1 MKKINILIIED
12 TTLTAQ
18 KMKRT
23 LEWAGYHVVA
33 IASRSENA
41 LEAMFKE
48 HVDIII
54 ADINIKGELN
64 GIETAKLIQK
74 NFNVPVIFLT
84 SYHDD
89 TTLSD
94 AASVNF
100 TGYIVKP
107 YLDAHLLREVKL
119 ASLRFGLNNKIES
132 IKLDNEYVYDVQNK
146 VLLKNNKE
154 ITLTKKEEQ
163 FLYILI
169 QNKNSV
175 ISNEYIDLT
184 LWHENTTYDENRRQ
198 LLFRLR
204 KKVPE
209 LDIQTIKGVGY
220 TLKINTPDIQ

>member
-23 LEWAGYHVVA
+23 LEWEGYHVVA
-33 IASRSENA
+33 IVSRSENA
-41 LEAMFKE
+41 LKAMFKE
-48 HVDIII
+48 HIDIII

-89 TTLSD
+89 TTLYD
-94 AASVNF
+94 ASSVNF
-100 TGYIVKP
+100 TGYILKP

-119 ASLRFGLNNKIES
+119 ASFRFGLNNKLEPIELTNGY
-132 IKLDNEYVYDVQNK
+132 IYDIQNK
-146 VLLKNNKE
+146 VLLKDNKT
-154 ITLTKKEEQ
+154 ISLTKKEEQ

-169 QNKNSV
+169 QSKNKIV
-175 ISNEYIDLT
+175 TNEYIDLVI
-184 LWHENTTYDENRRQ
+184 WHEYNTYDENRRQ

-204 KKVPE
+204 KKIPDLE
-209 LDIQTIKGVGY
+209 IQTIKGEGY
-220 TLKINTPDIQ
+220 ILKA

>member
-1 MKKINILIIED
+1 MKKLNILIIED

-33 IASRSENA
+33 IANRSEVA
-41 LEAMFKE
+41 LEVMFKE
-48 HVDIII
+48 HIDIII

-89 TTLSD
+89 NTLSD

-119 ASLRFGLNNKIES
+119 ASLRFGLSNKLEPIELNS
-132 IKLDNEYVYDVQNK
+132 EYIYDIQNK
-146 VLLKNNKE
+146 VLLKNNQA
-154 ITLTKKEEQ
+154 INLTKKEEQ
-163 FLYILI
+163 FLHILI
-169 QNKNSV
+169 QNKNQV
-175 ISNEYIDLT
+175 VTNEYVDLVI
-184 LWHENTTYDENRRQ
+184 WHEYNTYDENRRQ

-204 KKVPE
+204 KKIPDLE
-209 LDIQTIKGVGY
+209 IQTLKGEGY
-220 TLKINTPDIQ
+220 ILKI

>member
-23 LEWAGYHVVA
+23 LQWAGYHVVA

-48 HVDIII
+48 HIDIII

-64 GIETAKLIQK
+64 GIETTKLIQK

-89 TTLSD
+89 TTLAEAS
-94 AASVNF
+94 SVNF

-119 ASLRFGLNNKIES
+119 ASLRFGLNNKIEA
-132 IKLDNEYVYDVQNK
+132 IRLDNEYIYDVQNK
-146 VLLKNNKE
+146 VLLKNNQK

-175 ISNEYIDLT
+175 ISNEYLDLT

-220 TLKINTPDIQ
+220 ILKTNTPDI

>member
-1 MKKINILIIED
+1 MKKVNILIIED

-23 LEWAGYHVVA
+23 LEWAGYNVVA

-48 HVDIII
+48 YVDIVI

-89 TTLSD
+89 TTLAD
-94 AASVNF
+94 AASVDF

-119 ASLRFGLNNKIES
+119 ASFRFGLNNKLEPIE
-132 IKLDNEYVYDVQNK
+132 LNNGYVYDIQNK
-146 VLLKNNKE
+146 ALLKDNQE
-154 ITLTKKEEQ
+154 INLTKKEEQ
-163 FLYILI
+163 FLHILI
-169 QNKNSV
+169 QNKNKIV
-175 ISNEYIDLT
+175 TNEHIDLV
-184 LWHENTTYDENRRQ
+184 LWYNHSTCDENRRQ

-209 LDIQTIKGVGY
+209 LDIKTIKGQGY
-220 TLKINTPDIQ
+220 IFQTGES

>member
-41 LEAMFKE
+41 IEAMFKE

-64 GIETAKLIQK
+64 GIETTKLIQK

-89 TTLSD
+89 TTLAEAS
-94 AASVNF
+94 SVNF

-119 ASLRFGLNNKIES
+119 ASFRFGLNNQ
-132 IKLDNEYVYDVQNK
+132 IKPIQLNNEYVYDVQKK
-146 VLLKNNKE
+146 VLLKNNQE
-154 ITLTKKEEQ
+154 INLTKKEEQ
-163 FLYILI
+163 FIYILI
-169 QNKNSV
+169 QNKNTIV
-175 ISNEYIDLT
+175 SNEYIDLT

-204 KKVPE
+204 KKVSE

-220 TLKINTPDIQ
+220 ILKI

>member
-1 MKKINILIIED
+1 MKKVNILIIED

-33 IASRSENA
+33 IANRSETA
-41 LEAMFKE
+41 LEVMFKE
-48 HVDIII
+48 HIDIII

-94 AASVNF
+94 ASSVNF

-119 ASLRFGLNNKIES
+119 ASFRFGLSNKLEPIELNNGYI
-132 IKLDNEYVYDVQNK
+132 YDIQNK
-146 VLLKNNKE
+146 VLLKDNQAIN
-154 ITLTKKEEQ
+154 LTNKEEQ
-163 FLYILI
+163 FLHILI
-169 QNKNSV
+169 QNKNQIV
-175 ISNEYIDLT
+175 SNEYVDLVI
-184 LWHENTTYDENRRQ
+184 WHEYSTYDENRRQ

-204 KKVPE
+204 KKIPDLE
-209 LDIQTIKGVGY
+209 IQTIKGEGY
-220 TLKINTPDIQ
+220 ILKV

>member
-1 MKKINILIIED
+1 MKKLNILIIED

-23 LEWAGYHVVA
+23 LQWAGYHVVA
-33 IASRSENA
+33 IANRSQSA
-41 LEAMFKE
+41 LEAMFKD
-48 HVDIII
+48 HVDIVI

-89 TTLSD
+89 HTLSE
-94 AASVNF
+94 ASSVNF

-119 ASLRFGLNNKIES
+119 ASFRFGLNNELEPIELNS
-132 IKLDNEYVYDVQNK
+132 GYIYDIQNK
-146 VLLKNNKE
+146 TLLKEDQAIN
-154 ITLTKKEEQ
+154 LTKKEEQ
-163 FLYILI
+163 FLHILV
-169 QNKNSV
+169 QNKNQV
-175 ISNEYIDLT
+175 VTNEYVDLVI
-184 LWHENTTYDENRRQ
+184 WHEYSTYDENRRQ

-204 KKVPE
+204 KKVPDLE
-209 LDIQTIKGVGY
+209 IQTIKGEGY
-220 TLKINTPDIQ
+220 ILKV

>member
-1 MKKINILIIED
+1 MKKLNILIIED

-33 IASRSENA
+33 IANRSETA
-41 LEAMFKE
+41 LEVMFKE
-48 HVDIII
+48 HIDIII

-89 TTLSD
+89 NTLSD

-119 ASLRFGLNNKIES
+119 ASLRFGLSNKLEPIELNNGYI
-132 IKLDNEYVYDVQNK
+132 YDIQNK
-146 VLLKNNKE
+146 VLLKDNQAIN
-154 ITLTKKEEQ
+154 LTNKEEQ
-163 FLYILI
+163 FLHILI
-169 QNKNSV
+169 QNKNQIV
-175 ISNEYIDLT
+175 ANEYVDLVI
-184 LWHENTTYDENRRQ
+184 WHEYSTYDENRRQ

-204 KKVPE
+204 KKIPDLE
-209 LDIQTIKGVGY
+209 IQTLKGEGY
-220 TLKINTPDIQ
+220 ILKI

>member
-1 MKKINILIIED
+1 MKKLNILIIED

-33 IASRSENA
+33 IANRSEVA
-41 LEAMFKE
+41 LEVMFKE
-48 HVDIII
+48 HIDIII

-89 TTLSD
+89 NTLSD

-119 ASLRFGLNNKIES
+119 ASLRFGLSNKLEPIELNS
-132 IKLDNEYVYDVQNK
+132 EYIYDIQNK
-146 VLLKNNKE
+146 VLLKNNQA
-154 ITLTKKEEQ
+154 INLTKKEEQ
-163 FLYILI
+163 FLHILI
-169 QNKNSV
+169 QNKNQV
-175 ISNEYIDLT
+175 VSNEYVDLVI
-184 LWHENTTYDENRRQ
+184 WHEYNTYDENRRQ

-204 KKVPE
+204 KKIPDLE
-209 LDIQTIKGVGY
+209 IQTLKGEGY
-220 TLKINTPDIQ
+220 ILKI

>member
-23 LEWAGYHVVA
+23 LQWAGYHVVA

-48 HVDIII
+48 HIDIII

-64 GIETAKLIQK
+64 GIETTKLIQK

-89 TTLSD
+89 TTLAEAS
-94 AASVNF
+94 SVNF

-119 ASLRFGLNNKIES
+119 ASLRFGLNNKIEA
-132 IKLDNEYVYDVQNK
+132 IRLDNEYIYDVQNK
-146 VLLKNNKE
+146 VLLKNNQK

-175 ISNEYIDLT
+175 ISNEYVDLT
-184 LWHENTTYDENRRQ
+184 LWHDNATYDENRRQ

-220 TLKINTPDIQ
+220 ILKTNTPDIQ

>member
-1 MKKINILIIED
+1 MKKVNILIIED

-23 LEWAGYHVVA
+23 LQWAGYYVVA
-33 IASRSENA
+33 IANRSETA
-41 LEAMFKE
+41 LEVMFKD

-89 TTLSD
+89 NTLSD
-94 AASVNF
+94 ASSVNF

-119 ASLRFGLNNKIES
+119 ASFRFGLNNKLEPIELNNGY
-132 IKLDNEYVYDVQNK
+132 IYDIQNK
-146 VLLKNNKE
+146 VLLKNNE
-154 ITLTKKEEQ
+154 AINLTKKEEQ
-163 FLYILI
+163 FLHILI
-169 QNKNSV
+169 QNKNQV
-175 ISNEYIDLT
+175 VTNEYVDLVV
-184 LWHENTTYDENRRQ
+184 WHEYSTYDENRRQ

-204 KKVPE
+204 KKIPDLE
-209 LDIQTIKGVGY
+209 IQTIKGEGY
-220 TLKINTPDIQ
+220 ILKV

>member
-23 LEWAGYHVVA
+23 LQWAGYHVVA

-89 TTLSD
+89 TTLAEAS
-94 AASVNF
+94 SVNF

-119 ASLRFGLNNKIES
+119 ASFRFGLNNKLEPIELS
-132 IKLDNEYVYDVQNK
+132 NGYIYDIQNK
-146 VLLKNNKE
+146 VLLKDNQA
-154 ITLTKKEEQ
+154 IILTKKEEQ
-163 FLYILI
+163 FLHILI
-169 QNKNSV
+169 QNKNQIV
-175 ISNEYIDLT
+175 TNEYIDLVI
-184 LWHENTTYDENRRQ
+184 WHEYNTYDENRRQ

-204 KKVPE
+204 KKIPN
-209 LDIQTIKGVGY
+209 LDIQTIKGKGY
-220 TLKINTPDIQ
+220 ILKA

>member
-23 LEWAGYHVVA
+23 LQWAGYHVVA

-48 HVDIII
+48 HIDIII

-89 TTLSD
+89 TTLAEAS
-94 AASVNF
+94 SVNF

-119 ASLRFGLNNKIES
+119 ASFRFGLNNKLEPIELS
-132 IKLDNEYVYDVQNK
+132 NGYIYDIQNK
-146 VLLKNNKE
+146 VLLKDNQA
-154 ITLTKKEEQ
+154 IILTKKEEQ
-163 FLYILI
+163 FLHILI
-169 QNKNSV
+169 QNKNQIV
-175 ISNEYIDLT
+175 TNEYIDLVI
-184 LWHENTTYDENRRQ
+184 WHEYNTYDENRRQ

-204 KKVPE
+204 KKIPN
-209 LDIQTIKGVGY
+209 LDIQTIKGKGY
-220 TLKINTPDIQ
+220 ILKA

>member
-1 MKKINILIIED
+1 MKKVNILIIED

-33 IASRSENA
+33 IANRSETA
-41 LEAMFKE
+41 LEVMFKE
-48 HVDIII
+48 HIDIII

-74 NFNVPVIFLT
+74 NFNIPVIFLT

-89 TTLSD
+89 NTLSD
-94 AASVNF
+94 ASSVNF

-119 ASLRFGLNNKIES
+119 ASFRFGLNNKLEPIELNNGY
-132 IKLDNEYVYDVQNK
+132 IYDIQNK
-146 VLLKNNKE
+146 VLLKDNQAIN
-154 ITLTKKEEQ
+154 LTNKEEQ
-163 FLYILI
+163 FLHILI
-169 QNKNSV
+169 QNKNQIV
-175 ISNEYIDLT
+175 SNEYVDLVI
-184 LWHENTTYDENRRQ
+184 WHEYSTYDENRRQ

-204 KKVPE
+204 KKIPDLE
-209 LDIQTIKGVGY
+209 IQTIKGEGY
-220 TLKINTPDIQ
+220 ILKV

>member
-23 LEWAGYHVVA
+23 LQWAGYHVVA

-48 HVDIII
+48 HIDIII

-89 TTLSD
+89 ITLAEAS
-94 AASVNF
+94 SVNF

-119 ASLRFGLNNKIES
+119 ASFRFGLNNKLEPIELS
-132 IKLDNEYVYDVQNK
+132 NGYIYDIQNK
-146 VLLKNNKE
+146 VLLKDNQA
-154 ITLTKKEEQ
+154 IILTKKEEQ
-163 FLYILI
+163 FLHILI
-169 QNKNSV
+169 QNKNQIV
-175 ISNEYIDLT
+175 TNEYIDLVI
-184 LWHENTTYDENRRQ
+184 WHEYNTYDENRRQ

-204 KKVPE
+204 KKIPN
-209 LDIQTIKGVGY
+209 LDIQTIKGKGY
-220 TLKINTPDIQ
+220 ILKA

>member
-23 LEWAGYHVVA
+23 LEWAGYHVVT
-33 IASRSENA
+33 IASRSETA

-48 HVDIII
+48 HIDIII

-89 TTLSD
+89 TTLAEAS
-94 AASVNF
+94 SVNF

-119 ASLRFGLNNKIES
+119 ASLRFGLNNKIEA
-132 IKLDNEYVYDVQNK
+132 IKLDNEYIYDIQNK
-146 VLLKNNKE
+146 VLLKNNQK

-175 ISNEYIDLT
+175 ISNEYVDLT
-184 LWHENTTYDENRRQ
+184 LWHDNATYDENRRQ

-220 TLKINTPDIQ
+220 ILKTNTPDI

>member
-1 MKKINILIIED
+1 MKKVNILIIED

-23 LEWAGYHVVA
+23 LEWAGYYVVGIANNSQAA
-33 IASRSENA
+33 IST
-41 LEAMFKE
+41 MFKE
-48 HVDIII
+48 HIDIII

-89 TTLSD
+89 DTLAD
-94 AASVNF
+94 AAGVNF

-119 ASLRFGLNNKIES
+119 ASLRFGLNNALEPVELNNGYI
-132 IKLDNEYVYDVQNK
+132 YDIQNK
-146 VLLKNNKE
+146 VLLKDNQA
-154 ITLTKKEEQ
+154 ISLTKKEEQ
-163 FLYILI
+163 LLHILI
-169 QNKNSV
+169 QNKNQIV
-175 ISNEYIDLT
+175 TNEYVDLVI
-184 LWHENTTYDENRRQ
+184 WHEYSTYDENRRQ

-204 KKVPE
+204 KKVPDLE
-209 LDIQTIKGVGY
+209 IETIKGVGY
-220 TLKINTPDIQ
+220 ILKLIE

>member
-23 LEWAGYHVVA
+23 LQWAGYHVVA
-33 IASRSENA
+33 IASRSEVA
-41 LEAMFKE
+41 LEVVFKE
-48 HVDIII
+48 HIDIII

-74 NFNVPVIFLT
+74 NFNIPVIFLT

-89 TTLSD
+89 NTLAEAS
-94 AASVNF
+94 SVNF

-119 ASLRFGLNNKIES
+119 ASFRFGLNNKLEPIDL
-132 IKLDNEYVYDVQNK
+132 KDGYMYDIQNK
-146 VLLKNNKE
+146 VLLKDNQTIN
-154 ITLTKKEEQ
+154 LTKKEEQ
-163 FLYILI
+163 FLHILI
-169 QNKNSV
+169 QNRNHI
-175 ISNEYIDLT
+175 ISNEHVDLVI
-184 LWHENTTYDENRRQ
+184 WHECSTQDENRRQ

-204 KKVPE
+204 KKIPE
-209 LDIQTIKGVGY
+209 LEIQTLKGEGY
-220 TLKINTPDIQ
+220 ILKV

>member
-1 MKKINILIIED
+1 MKKLNILIIED
-12 TTLTAQ
+12 TVLTAQ

-23 LEWAGYHVVA
+23 LQWGGYNVVA
-33 IASRSENA
+33 ISNRSENA
-41 LEAMFKE
+41 LETMFKE

-89 TTLSD
+89 TTLAD
-94 AASVNF
+94 AANVNF

-119 ASLRFGLNNKIES
+119 ASFRFGLNNKLEPIE
-132 IKLDNEYVYDVQNK
+132 LNNGYVYDIQNK
-146 VLLKNNKE
+146 ALLKNNQV
-154 ITLTKKEEQ
+154 INLTKKEKQ
-163 FLYILI
+163 FLHILV
-169 QNKNSV
+169 QNKNKIV
-175 ISNEYIDLT
+175 SNEYIDLVI
-184 LWHENTTYDENRRQ
+184 WHDYSTCDENRRQ

-204 KKVPE
+204 KKIPDLEIETV
-209 LDIQTIKGVGY
+209 KGQGY
-220 TLKINTPDIQ
+220 ILQYDEM

>member
-1 MKKINILIIED
+1 MKKVNILIIED

-23 LEWAGYHVVA
+23 LQWAGYHVVA
-33 IASRSENA
+33 VANRSQSA

-48 HVDIII
+48 HVDIVI

-64 GIETAKLIQK
+64 GIQTAKLIQK

-89 TTLSD
+89 KTLAD
-94 AASVNF
+94 ASSVNF

-119 ASLRFGLNNKIES
+119 ASLRFGLNNTLEPV
-132 IKLDNEYVYDVQNK
+132 KLDNGYIYDIQNK
-146 VLLKNNKE
+146 VLLKDNQA
-154 ITLTKKEEQ
+154 ISLTKKEEQ
-163 FLYILI
+163 FLHILI
-169 QNKNSV
+169 QNKNQIV
-175 ISNEYIDLT
+175 TNEYVDLVI
-184 LWHENTTYDENRRQ
+184 WHEYSTYDENRRQ

-204 KKVPE
+204 KKLPE
-209 LDIQTIKGVGY
+209 LDIETIKGVGY
-220 TLKINTPDIQ
+220 TLKLIE